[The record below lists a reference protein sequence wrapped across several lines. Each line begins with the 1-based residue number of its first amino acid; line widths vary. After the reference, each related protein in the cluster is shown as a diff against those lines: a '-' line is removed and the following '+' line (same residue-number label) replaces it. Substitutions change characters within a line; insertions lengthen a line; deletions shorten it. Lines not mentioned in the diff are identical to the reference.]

1 MMCTFLM
8 AEDARHVKTSQQ
20 INDKSMYTYLS
31 MQQVLNVMQLLD
43 RATAWAKLVGC
54 ADTVHF
60 HVANATVSLYSML
73 SSYPGPIELIN
84 IQVGTKVMP
93 CPNTSGR
100 F

>member
-1 MMCTFLM
+1 MKNM
-8 AEDARHVKTSQQ
+8 
-20 INDKSMYTYLS
+20 
-31 MQQVLNVMQLLD
+31 LNVMQLLD
-43 RATAWAKLVGC
+43 RAMAWAKLMGC

-84 IQVGTKVMP
+84 IQVGSKVMQ
-93 CPNTSGR
+93 CPNTSGC